1 MNKLRR
7 KGIRTNITKLHELIQ
22 IIKEMGLSDIEDKL
36 ADIIEDLEYFLSEE
50 ECYRDNMPENLQ
62 NGFKYERA
70 EEACDNLQDAVDTLA
85 YIDSDDTV
93 EDVINNINE
102 AVNCLY
108 NAI

>member
-1 MNKLRR
+1 MNKVRR
-7 KGIRTNITKLHELIQ
+7 RGIRANITKLYELVQ
-22 IIKEMGLSDIEDKL
+22 TIKETGLSEIEDKL

-70 EEACDNLQDAVDTLA
+70 EEACDNLQDAVDILA
-85 YIDSDDTV
+85 YIDSSDTI
-93 EDVINNINE
+93 EYAINNIDE
-102 AVNCLY
+102 AVNCLN